1 MLDTLTIETFQPLVG
16 RPFAVLVGEER
27 FMPAHLVAVNP
38 LALDGDPRRKRTP
51 FALVFRGPGGGHLPQ
66 DTYGIKGDDI
76 ELPGVF
82 LVPLGPD
89 AAGEGMLYE
98 AVFT

>member
-1 MLDTLTIETFQPLVG
+1 MLDTLTRDTFTPLIG
-16 RPFAVLVGEER
+16 KPFAVLVGSER
-27 FMPAHLVAVNP
+27 FMPAHLVEVRA
-38 LALDGDPRRKRTP
+38 LALDGDSRRKRAP
-51 FALVFRGPGGGHLPQ
+51 FALVFRGPAGGHLPQ
-66 DTYGIKGDDI
+66 DIYDLKSGEF

-89 AAGEGMLYE
+89 DQGMLYE